1 MAPTPPRSEAPRQS
15 RGAPRFRSPNV
26 AGGTRGCG
34 DGPASPGAPCEPSA
48 RRSVV
53 QVLARALRYGRAER
67 GRRMGGPA
75 GAGLLHQATEKAM
88 TTNVQSNHTKNELL
102 RELVIVIAFLA
113 MLLSGVGA
121 LYWMQTRPEEAAA
134 GTAVAAAGK
143 PADAKQL
150 DAPRPKVTGP

>member
-1 MAPTPPRSEAPRQS
+1 M
-15 RGAPRFRSPNV
+15 
-26 AGGTRGCG
+26 RGCG
-34 DGPASPGAPCEPSA
+34 DVPASPGAPREPSA

-53 QVLARALRYGRAER
+53 QGLARALRYGGAER

-75 GAGLLHQATEKAM
+75 GAELLHQATEKAM
-88 TTNVQSNHTKNELL
+88 TTTNGQSNHTKNELL

-143 PADAKQL
+143 PSDAKPL
-150 DAPRPKVTGP
+150 DAPRPKVTAPTRGDMVVHADVYFDF